1 MIVRANVKKQKHESI
16 IFMHLYK
23 KYKNNKYEKNYI

>member
-1 MIVRANVKKQKHESI
+1 MSKKKKKHESI
-16 IFMHLYK
+16 IFMHLYE